1 MRIVISGA
9 HNTGKTTLIKEF
21 LQLWPQYKTPEK
33 TYRDYLSENR
43 LEHSSKTTTET
54 QAGILNF
61 MIEQFEATK
70 KGDKIIFDR
79 GPLDNLAYT
88 MWANA
93 ANIEGFTDE
102 FVQWSI
108 KITKELLRKIDI
120 VFLVRYDKAYGLTD
134 DGLRD
139 VTPGYVEDID
149 LIFNAFKNQYEQNFD
164 ADIFFPAND
173 SPALIELPNSLQGRL
188 QGIRDY
194 IGNDG
199 ELIGGEGESI
209 LDPKNITALEALVNQ
224 QILAQKQEKKEAEL
238 FKKFKV

>member
-61 MIEQFEATK
+61 MIEQFEATE

-120 VFLVRYDKAYGLTD
+120 VFLVR
-134 DGLRD
+134 
-139 VTPGYVEDID
+139 ID

>member
-1 MRIVISGA
+1 M
-9 HNTGKTTLIKEF
+9 
-21 LQLWPQYKTPEK
+21 
-33 TYRDYLSENR
+33 
-43 LEHSSKTTTET
+43 
-54 QAGILNF
+54 
-61 MIEQFEATK
+61 
-70 KGDKIIFDR
+70 
-79 GPLDNLAYT
+79 
-88 MWANA
+88 
-93 ANIEGFTDE
+93 
-102 FVQWSI
+102 
-108 KITKELLRKIDI
+108 
-120 VFLVRYDKAYGLTD
+120 TD